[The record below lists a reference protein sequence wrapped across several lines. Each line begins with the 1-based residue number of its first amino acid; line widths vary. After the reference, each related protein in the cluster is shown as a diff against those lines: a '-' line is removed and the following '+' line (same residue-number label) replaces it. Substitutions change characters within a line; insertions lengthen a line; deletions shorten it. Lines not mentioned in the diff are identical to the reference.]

1 MGVHLGFLG
10 MLCCSVPLFWPGGHY
25 LRIVSIIVS
34 AGTNERC
41 SLSIWDDF
49 GPSIALAGWSAYSC
63 VRLLWMEY
71 CWVLRTEAQLLLGF
85 AVEAAGGQEHAAAVV
100 YHLLW

>member
-1 MGVHLGFLG
+1 

-34 AGTNERC
+34 AGTNECC
-41 SLSIWDDF
+41 SLSIWDDG
-49 GPSIALAGWSAYSC
+49 GPSIALAAGSSHDF
-63 VRLLWMEY
+63 VRLLWLEHI
-71 CWVLRTEAQLLLGF
+71 WVLPTEAQLLLGF
-85 AVEAAGGQEHAAAVV
+85 AVETAGGQEHAAAVV